1 MGKIEIIKAVTDQ
14 IRTLEMRLRALSPTG
29 NLQENIRLLKVSC
42 TNDVTNPI
50 RLLQVREEN
59 SHYLQ
64 FENVKKNF
72 FVCLFLFSNGIPVNC
87 KVATIIEHTTSICA
101 TMQFDVK

>member
-1 MGKIEIIKAVTDQ
+1 MGKIEIKAVTDQ
-14 IRTLEMRLRALSPTG
+14 IRTLEMRLRALRPTG

-64 FENVKKNF
+64 FENVKQN
-72 FVCLFLFSNGIPVNC
+72 FLFAFFFFQMAFP
-87 KVATIIEHTTSICA
+87 
-101 TMQFDVK
+101 

>member
-1 MGKIEIIKAVTDQ
+1 MGKIEINKAVTDQ
-14 IRTLEMRLRALSPTG
+14 IRTLEMRLRALRPTG

-59 SHYLQ
+59 SHYYLQ
-64 FENVKKNF
+64 FENVKRH
-72 FVCLFLFSNGIPVNC
+72 FLFAFFFFQMAFPVGNKLFNLFGLKTFC
-87 KVATIIEHTTSICA
+87 YKGLRSC
-101 TMQFDVK
+101 